1 MKSGVNLPGVARDK
15 RYTMKYSNV
24 NDFGNLYTL
33 MSSIFIV
40 VKFILKKISI
50 HFHTLFFFI

>member
-1 MKSGVNLPGVARDK
+1 MKSGVIYLKWPGINAI
-15 RYTMKYSNV
+15 MKYSNV